1 VISRYERLA
10 SLLPRVAQGKS
21 IQADSPEVRVF
32 QEVRNNLME
41 LKKIVKNLGYRS

>member
-21 IQADSPEVRVF
+21 IQADSPEARVL
-32 QEVRNNLME
+32 QEMSNNLNE
-41 LKKIVKNLGYRS
+41 LKKILKNLGFQS